1 MARALA
7 LFSDCDSPYEQR
19 GEGLPQTGE
28 QGMGKGLLVSFGLH
42 MVVIAVAIIFL
53 NGNVQKH
60 QETITVFLTDSEPA
74 GGASKAGSSGALRTS
89 AKLASPAGVNRSPVP
104 RKAPTEPAPHVIP
117 RTIAPAPPRAQP
129 DNEAPKPLAANAE
142 SIGASATSSPF
153 QSTGSAVSPFPGGAG
168 IGEGGGSGSGTAG
181 VGIGTGNGVGSGAAH
196 GTGNGLGDGAGGLKQ
211 QYIARHFA
219 YIRDLILKNL
229 TYPPLARRMGW
240 KGTVTVSFIVVENG
254 AAENIRVTKSS
265 GRELLDQTV
274 VKTIQLVQPFPNPP
288 VRAELI
294 IPIAFRLE

>member
-1 MARALA
+1 
-7 LFSDCDSPYEQR
+7 
-19 GEGLPQTGE
+19 
-28 QGMGKGLLVSFGLH
+28 MGKGLLVSFGLH

-74 GGASKAGSSGALRTS
+74 GGASKAGSSGAMRTS
-89 AKLASPAGVNRSPVP
+89 AKPASPAGAKQSPVP
-104 RKAPTEPAPHVIP
+104 RKAPTELAPHVIP
-117 RTIAPAPPRAQP
+117 RTMAPAPPREEAR
-129 DNEAPKPLAANAE
+129 NEAPKPLAANAE
-142 SIGASATSSPF
+142 SIDASATSSPF
-153 QSTGSAVSPFPGGAG
+153 QPTGSAVSAFPGSAG
-168 IGEGGGSGSGTAG
+168 IGEGGGSGSGTG
-181 VGIGTGNGVGSGAAH
+181 VGAGTGNGVGSGAAH